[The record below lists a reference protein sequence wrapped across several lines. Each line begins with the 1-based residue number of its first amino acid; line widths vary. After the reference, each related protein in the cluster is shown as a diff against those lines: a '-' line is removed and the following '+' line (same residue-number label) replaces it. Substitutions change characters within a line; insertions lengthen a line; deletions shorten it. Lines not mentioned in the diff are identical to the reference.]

1 MTVILINLLLAFAW
15 AAVSGD
21 VSLINVAFGFVL
33 GGICLA
39 LIRDQLRSGH
49 HFRRILWAA
58 DLSVRFVWELI
69 KSSVNVAII
78 VLSPRRVLQPAIIA
92 YPLDVRSDAEITLL
106 ANLITLTPGT
116 LSIDVS
122 EDTTTL
128 YVHAIDAP
136 DTAAVIDDIKSSFE
150 WRIARVFNS

>member
-1 MTVILINLLLAFAW
+1 MGVILINLLLAFAW
-15 AAVSGD
+15 AAVSGEF
-21 VSLINVAFGFVL
+21 SLLNVVFGFVL
-33 GGICLA
+33 GGICLS
-39 LIRDQLRSGH
+39 LIREQLH
-49 HFRRILWAA
+49 ATNHFKRALYAA
-58 DLSVRFVWELI
+58 ELAICFVWELI

-78 VLSPRRVLQPAIIA
+78 VLSPWRVLQPAIIA